1 MVLWSNLR
9 YSQRLFLWLAG
20 YSVLLV
26 GCFAGFQYHR
36 EKEFKASELN
46 SRLQMVNAGIL
57 TDISKGMSVQ
67 EAVDLQPH
75 VFNGLRISVIGGDG
89 RVVYDNSADSVAQS
103 DHSLRSEVAAALENG
118 SGYTVRRLS
127 ESTGSSYFYSATAGC
142 GGLVVRSA
150 VPYSVSLSE
159 LLRADMGFLYVM
171 GAVALVMCSLG
182 YIATRRLGLIIS
194 RLEKFAE
201 KAEKGERIY
210 GTAPFPKD
218 ELGAISG
225 HIVRL
230 YASLQQAVADRDREH
245 QAAMSAQKE
254 KELVKKQLTNNINH
268 ELKTP
273 VAAIQVCVET
283 LLEHPDIPD
292 SKRREFLER
301 CLSNASRLKS
311 LLADVSLLTRMDE
324 APSSVSIFHYDVSA
338 VIAGVV
344 DECLP
349 AATAKG
355 IVISDNVD
363 TPVYVCGNVPLL
375 ESVFRNLI
383 DNAIAYSGGSE
394 ITVGARL
401 QPDNCV
407 RITVSDNG
415 CGVEP
420 THLPRLFE
428 RFYRVDKGRSRAA
441 GGTGLGLAIVK
452 NAVIIHGG
460 SVAVENIPSGGLCFT
475 ITLPLESAR

>member
-1 MVLWSNLR
+1 M
-9 YSQRLFLWLAG
+9 
-20 YSVLLV
+20 
-26 GCFAGFQYHR
+26 
-36 EKEFKASELN
+36 
-46 SRLQMVNAGIL
+46 
-57 TDISKGMSVQ
+57 
-67 EAVDLQPH
+67 
-75 VFNGLRISVIGGDG
+75 
-89 RVVYDNSADSVAQS
+89 
-103 DHSLRSEVAAALENG
+103 
-118 SGYTVRRLS
+118 
-127 ESTGSSYFYSATAGC
+127 
-142 GGLVVRSA
+142 
-150 VPYSVSLSE
+150 
-159 LLRADMGFLYVM
+159 
-171 GAVALVMCSLG
+171 
-182 YIATRRLGLIIS
+182 
-194 RLEKFAE
+194 
-201 KAEKGERIY
+201 
-210 GTAPFPKD
+210 
-218 ELGAISG
+218 
-225 HIVRL
+225 
-230 YASLQQAVADRDREH
+230 
-245 QAAMSAQKE
+245 
-254 KELVKKQLTNNINH
+254 
-268 ELKTP
+268 
-273 VAAIQVCVET
+273 CVET

-324 APSSVSIFHYDVSA
+324 APSSVSMAHTDVSA

-452 NAVIIHGG
+452 NAVIIHRG
-460 SVAVENIPSGGLCFT
+460 SIAVENIPSGGLCFT

>member
-311 LLADVSLLTRMDE
+311 LLADVSLITRMDDGGDAISRE
-324 APSSVSIFHYDVSA
+324 PVDLSEIISDV
-338 VIAGVV
+338 VGEMEPIA
-344 DECLP
+344 E
-349 AATAKG
+349 AKG
-355 IVISDNVD
+355 IMID
-363 TPVYVCGNVPLL
+363 C
-375 ESVFRNLI
+375 ESVGPAMIMGNASLLASIFRNLI
-383 DNAIAYSGGSE
+383 DNAIAYSGC
-394 ITVGARL
+394 
-401 QPDNCV
+401 D
-407 RITVSDNG
+407 RITIREAEDATMISVTVADNG
-415 CGVEP
+415 TGVAPEQLS
-420 THLPRLFE
+420 HLFE
-428 RFYRVDKGRSRAA
+428 RFYRIDKGRSRAA
-441 GGTGLGLAIVK
+441 GGTGLGLSIVK
-452 NAVIIHGG
+452 NAVVFHGG
-460 SVAVENIPSGGLCFT
+460 TITVANRKEGGLIFG
-475 ITLPLESAR
+475 IKLSKN